1 MMNFKKYKPTFLS
14 VVSII
19 GIIIGI
25 PLGFYGMTLTG
36 GASLIGVVIFAV
48 VIGLFILLVLDRV
61 LVSIFDPKKLSIIE
75 LGIFIILLTIFL
87 IRID

>member
-1 MMNFKKYKPTFLS
+1 MNIKKHKPTFLS

-25 PLGFYGMTLTG
+25 PFGFYGMTLTG
-36 GASLIGVVIFAV
+36 GASLTGVVIFAV
-48 VIGLFILLVLDRV
+48 VIGLFILLVLDRF